1 MKKSLEFYEIVY
13 CFLLKYSFENVLR
26 IGGVI
31 TLARLLHTKETK
43 EGIPSK
49 HRHASMDKKT
59 RILRMLTPAPPPG
72 SIALDFVPLRSLLT
86 PRGRK
91 SSWLVHADQVLII
104 SGVIFARAPSLLDC
118 SIDSHRAAS
127 SVPSLQSN
135 VFCMLLLFFF
145 RRRIRLASH
154 FHVKSFATRRTVG
167 IPRPFSAVS
176 GLDFVNAEVL
186 QLKSHW
192 LQD

>member
-104 SGVIFARAPSLLDC
+104 SGVIFARAPSLPDC

-135 VFCMLLLFFF
+135 VFCMFLLFFF
-145 RRRIRLASH
+145 A
-154 FHVKSFATRRTVG
+154 VGYDWPRTFTSNHSQLDGPFG

-176 GLDFVNAEVL
+176 GLDFAEVL